1 MHAPTATRG
10 ERVEFRHL
18 VADRYLYAGTIDR
31 PSHRGRACRRSGRVD
46 EARVAVQGGLAL
58 DPSFT
63 ISHFR
68 AIAASANPTCL
79 AQRKRLRNGMRKAR
93 MLEE

>member
-1 MHAPTATRG
+1 MPAPLSRIVISTRAQLIDHLIAA
-10 ERVEFRHL
+10 ERA
-18 VADRYLYAGTIDR
+18 ADQDELMK
-31 PSHRGRACRRSGRVD
+31 RGRQFK
-46 EARVAVQGGLAL
+46 VQGGLAL

-93 MLEE
+93 MLE